1 MTTKEEKKWEAESDA
16 RTIAEAEAIKGDPE
30 RIKAAQKAAKEMSEE
45 KQREADALRSLS
57 KGNMHYPTMNKE

>member
-1 MTTKEEKKWEAESDA
+1 MTTKEEKKWQAESDA

>member
-45 KQREADALRSLS
+45 RQREADALRSLS
-57 KGNMHYPTMNKE
+57 KGNMHYPSMNKE

>member
-45 KQREADALRSLS
+45 RQREADALRSLS
-57 KGNMHYPTMNKE
+57 KGDMHYPSMNKE